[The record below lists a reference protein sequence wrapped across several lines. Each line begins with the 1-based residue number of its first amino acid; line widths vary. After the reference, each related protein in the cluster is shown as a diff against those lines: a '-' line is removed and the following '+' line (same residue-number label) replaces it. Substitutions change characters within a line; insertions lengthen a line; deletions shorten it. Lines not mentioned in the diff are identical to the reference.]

1 MLIVAVQ
8 RQCSELLFFVF
19 FRGGEVRSE
28 ALTVVKKV
36 GFVLWNKIMKKLC
49 LAQLT
54 WVFVLQDES
63 KSSVSNIAVSIPTEC
78 EVLLVGTVFLIHIES
93 LTIIIETKKKTQL
106 QLEFQGIRGQKIR
119 RKCRLQP

>member
-1 MLIVAVQ
+1 M
-8 RQCSELLFFVF
+8 
-19 FRGGEVRSE
+19 RSE

-36 GFVLWNKIMKKLC
+36 GFVLWKKIMKKLC

-119 RKCRLQP
+119 RKCRLRP